1 MRPTRWE
8 PLARNER
15 EARTVEALKSEEPS
29 VRRVRARAPD
39 VMKRAAPAVS
49 CKLTVN
55 MSALAEGDA
64 HGSIYRGGLSRSPTD
79 DQLFDNRNGRDTT
92 VVAAARGS

>member
-29 VRRVRARAPD
+29 VRRVRARAPALPVSD
-39 VMKRAAPAVS
+39 LLRSARDFLGKAQQRRNVIAWANATAQVKGVERDKR
-49 CKLTVN
+49 
-55 MSALAEGDA
+55 
-64 HGSIYRGGLSRSPTD
+64 
-79 DQLFDNRNGRDTT
+79 
-92 VVAAARGS
+92 